1 MRRYRDN
8 LGQCP
13 DGDATGPRQDRD
25 QGSQFVDRIGSVPR
39 TFREY
44 RPQRTGRRGCQA
56 AKSWAL
62 HRAETLAALV
72 AVVLLG
78 LAAAFSPSYRPTTR
92 GTITPYAGHCLTLL
106 RMTFDPRPQALLTT
120 FADGF
125 RLLLVP

>member
-1 MRRYRDN
+1 MRRFRDS

-13 DGDATGPRQDRD
+13 DGDAIGPRRDRD

-39 TFREY
+39 TIREY

-56 AKSWAL
+56 AKAWAL
-62 HRAETLAALV
+62 HTAETLAALV

-78 LAAAFSPSYRPTTR
+78 LAAAFSPSYRPSARSTF
-92 GTITPYAGHCLTLL
+92 TPYAGHCFTLL
-106 RMTFDPRPQALLTT
+106 RMAVDPRQQGLLTT